1 MEFDILN
8 ELLTSTV
15 YDLFNKT
22 EATTIESKLKVK
34 ELEGLIKNDSSRR
47 GSSVDSAG
55 SNNIS
60 MMSNDSSTNRGRNTP
75 LRPCKNVEEWKTVE
89 APRRLKESIQRLGIS
104 E

>member
-15 YDLFNKT
+15 FDLFNKS

-34 ELEGLIKNDSSRR
+34 ELEGLIKNDSTRR
-47 GSSVDSAG
+47 GSSVDSTN

-60 MMSNDSSTNRGRNTP
+60 VVSNDSNAGRGRTTP
-75 LRPCKNVEEWKTVE
+75 LRPCKNVEEWKSVE